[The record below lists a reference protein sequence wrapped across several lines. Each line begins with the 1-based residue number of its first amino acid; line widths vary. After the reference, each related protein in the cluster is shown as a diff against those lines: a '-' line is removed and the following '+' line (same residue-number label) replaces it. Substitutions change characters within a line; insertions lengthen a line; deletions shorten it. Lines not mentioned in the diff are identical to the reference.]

1 MMFFAYLLASQPH
14 GTLYV
19 GMTDD
24 LIRRV
29 WEHKMKLVPGFTAKY
44 GVGRLVWF
52 EAHQTREAAWRREK
66 QIKEW
71 RRAWKIE
78 LIERDNPQWIDL
90 YPSLSSSA
98 QAPRKRMGG
107 SRLSPGLRSGGS
119 ESTLAATAV
128 GWVPAKAGTR
138 KLSEQR
144 CYL

>member
-78 LIERDNPQWIDL
+78 LTERDNPQWIDL
-90 YPSLSSSA
+90 YQASHRKPKRPESGWVGPGFRRDCGAGAAKAHSL
-98 QAPRKRMGG
+98 QQ
-107 SRLSPGLRSGGS
+107 RSGGS
-119 ESTLAATAV
+119 RRRPGRGS
-128 GWVPAKAGTR
+128 
-138 KLSEQR
+138 
-144 CYL
+144 